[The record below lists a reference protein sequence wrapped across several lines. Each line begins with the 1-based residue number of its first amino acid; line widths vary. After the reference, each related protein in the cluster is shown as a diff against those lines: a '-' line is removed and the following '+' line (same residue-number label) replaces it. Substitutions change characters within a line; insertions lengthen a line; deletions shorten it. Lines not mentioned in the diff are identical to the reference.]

1 MIFVFIPPHVE
12 LGRCDYP
19 EGAPH
24 FSCKLLNLTR
34 IIAIQVAGKAVLN
47 IIDQKST
54 DYFSENRTISSERIY
69 IDAPLPSNS
78 SAYFRNIDTARR
90 AEHELISLINV

>member
-47 IIDQKST
+47 IIVYDS
-54 DYFSENRTISSERIY
+54 
-69 IDAPLPSNS
+69 
-78 SAYFRNIDTARR
+78 
-90 AEHELISLINV
+90 